1 MEPNVAYAICS
12 MSDIPSQKA
21 RGFQLM
27 IVGEDG
33 TPRPWSIIVV
43 RWGRQV
49 FGYVNKCPH
58 DGVNLDWERN
68 QFLDPNGVRLMC
80 GKHGALFELGTG
92 ICVDGPC
99 KGRGLTPVALTV
111 LDNDICVTGVTLV
124 EDEESALRRSGGL
137 SGLIGGPQPSDRAVF
152 VAVLHRLHP
161 ARPSSIGDGLVLRI
175 KAASRRR
182 ARNRACRRYRAS

>member
-1 MEPNVAYAICS
+1 MDAIAYVVCA

-27 IVGEDG
+27 RVDDDG
-33 TPRPWSIIVV
+33 SERAFSIVV
-43 RWGRQV
+43 IRWGKQV

-68 QFLDPNGVRLMC
+68 QFLDPNGLRLMC

-99 KGRGLTPVALTV
+99 KGRSLQPVALSV
-111 LDNDICVTGVTLV
+111 IDGDICITGVTLV
-124 EDEESALRRSGGL
+124 EDEEEEEEA
-137 SGLIGGPQPSDRAVF
+137 
-152 VAVLHRLHP
+152 P
-161 ARPSSIGDGLVLRI
+161 ADD
-175 KAASRRR
+175 AAE
-182 ARNRACRRYRAS
+182 A